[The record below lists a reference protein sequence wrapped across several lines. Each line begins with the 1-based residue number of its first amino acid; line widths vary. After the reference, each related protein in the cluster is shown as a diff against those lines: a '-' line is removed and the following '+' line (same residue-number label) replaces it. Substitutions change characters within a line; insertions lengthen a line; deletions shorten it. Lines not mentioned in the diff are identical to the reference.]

1 VRPPLLLI
9 LLVGTGL
16 VAQSAKPATLVA
28 SIVDKHGDAV
38 SLRAEAKIY
47 ISEDGKQT
55 QASAA
60 QKLTG
65 PVLYV
70 VMLDSSSSADDTPMR
85 QVVKELPNFFQRA
98 LRPQDKVT
106 VIGFSEQATTEI
118 EPTNDVETIRRAL
131 SSLRW
136 SGRTALFDSVI
147 QVCTRTIPKMT
158 LPDGRVA
165 VILLTDGEDSA
176 SRAHEDAALKAAEA
190 SHAVFYPIDIRF
202 GLKMWAGEFV
212 QQDFA
217 NETGG
222 KFFQFASTKDLQN
235 ALQEIQNLIG
245 SEYRIEFAAKPD
257 SDSKAGLKVKVE
269 GQSDLRVIAP
279 KHLSE

>member
-9 LLVGTGL
+9 LLVGTTL

-28 SIVDKHGDAV
+28 SIVDKHGNAV
-38 SLRAEAKIY
+38 SLPAEAKIY

-55 QASAA
+55 QAGSA

-176 SRAHEDAALKAAEA
+176 SRAREDAALKAAEA

-235 ALQEIQNLIG
+235 ALQEIQNLID
-245 SEYRIEFAAKPD
+245 SEYRIEFVAKPD
-257 SDSKAGLKVKVE
+257 SGSKTGLKVKVE

>member
-1 VRPPLLLI
+1 
-9 LLVGTGL
+9 LLVGTTL

-28 SIVDKHGDAV
+28 SIVDKHGNAV
-38 SLRAEAKIY
+38 SLPAEAKIY

-176 SRAHEDAALKAAEA
+176 SRAREDAALKAAEA

-235 ALQEIQNLIG
+235 ALQQIQNLIE
-245 SEYRIEFAAKPD
+245 SEYRIEFVAKPD
-257 SDSKAGLKVKVE
+257 SGSKTGLKVKVE